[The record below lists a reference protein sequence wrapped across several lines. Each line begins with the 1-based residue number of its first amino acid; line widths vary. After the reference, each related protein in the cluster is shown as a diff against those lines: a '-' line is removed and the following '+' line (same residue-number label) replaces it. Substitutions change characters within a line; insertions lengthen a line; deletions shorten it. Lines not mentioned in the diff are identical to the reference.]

1 METIKT
7 TEGPFEKLH
16 NEWIGSLLA
25 YEEHLNNTQAVTKQ
39 LQSSVNDMQFKQ
51 QLSQLRT
58 AIEAQKTA
66 LGELSKDIQK
76 LRRKFAGRAEKK
88 VIPLDD
94 LIENNRYREKVRK
107 SEQAVFLLKY
117 QTNKLLSIAS

>member
-16 NEWIGSLLA
+16 NEWIGSILA

-58 AIEAQKTA
+58 AIETQKQA
-66 LGELSKDIQK
+66 LSELSNDIQK
-76 LRRKFAGRAEKK
+76 LKMKFAGRTNKK
-88 VIPLDD
+88 VIPLAD
-94 LIENNRYREKVRK
+94 LIENNRYRDKVRK

-117 QTNKLLSIAS
+117 QTNKILSIAS